1 MTQHSRRLTTAVA
14 GVGAVAL
21 IAAGLVLAGSRDSAT
36 LTQASPAAP
45 PAQTASTPSTSKTDA
60 TTTKAVLD
68 GPRLPAIKAASTQGT
83 LNLAKLDGPAVLH
96 IYASWCPTCK
106 ADAAGFSEALQQAPK
121 VKPYF
126 IAVQDTPSEAADFA
140 REYGWRSGPRIDD
153 PEREVASALG
163 LQGQPN
169 TVVIDR
175 TGATKVFAGPVD
187 QATLTALLRSVS

>member
-1 MTQHSRRLTTAVA
+1 MTQPLRRWTPAIA
-14 GVGAVAL
+14 GAGAIAL
-21 IAAGLVLAGSRDSAT
+21 IAAGLLLAGGQDTPT
-36 LTQASPAAP
+36 LAPKP
-45 PAQTASTPSTSKTDA
+45 PAPAPAQEASTPSPSDENAAK
-60 TTTKAVLD
+60 TKAVLD
-68 GPRLPAIKAASTQGT
+68 GPRLPAINTSSTEGP
-83 LNLAKLDGPAVLH
+83 LNLAKLRGPAVLH

-106 ADAAGFSEALQQAPK
+106 AEADGFAEALQQAPK

-126 IAVQDTPSEAADFA
+126 IAVQDTPDDAASFA